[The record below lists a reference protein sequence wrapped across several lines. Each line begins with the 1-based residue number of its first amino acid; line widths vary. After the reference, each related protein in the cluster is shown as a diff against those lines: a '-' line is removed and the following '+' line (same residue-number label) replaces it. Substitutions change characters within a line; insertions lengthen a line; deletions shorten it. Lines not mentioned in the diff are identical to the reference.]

1 MNISNSVR
9 VAPGASA
16 IGIAPDGEP
25 AHKRRISVM
34 TPTYNEEENVRELY
48 AAVRKVFEALPQY
61 EYEHVFID
69 NASTDETVSILRGIA
84 ARDKHVKVIVNT
96 RNFGHIRS
104 PYHALLQCRG
114 DAVIGM
120 AADLQDPPELIPAF
134 LERWREGYKVVLGVK
149 SASEESTVMFAIRRL
164 GYRVIDGL
172 SEVKQVRNTTGFGL
186 YDKAFVSVLRRLPDP
201 YPYFRG
207 IVAELGFRYATVP
220 YTQPKRTR
228 GITKNNA
235 YALYDIGVQGIVNHS
250 KIPLRLATIL
260 GFCSSV
266 VSMVAA
272 LVYFVMKMLF
282 WYNLPIG
289 IAPLIIGLFCVASVQ
304 LFFLGVLGEYV
315 GQIYTQVRNRPLVVE
330 QERINFGE
338 DAES

>member
-1 MNISNSVR
+1 MSEIRTVT
-9 VAPGASA
+9 VL
-16 IGIAPDGEP
+16 
-25 AHKRRISVM
+25 
-34 TPTYNEEENVRELY
+34 TPCYNEAENVRALY
-48 AAVRKVFEALPQY
+48 ERVRAVFQPLEEY

-84 ARDKHVKVIVNT
+84 ARDTHVKVIVNT

-134 LERWREGYKVVLGVK
+134 LERWRDGYKVVLGVK

-186 YDKAFVSVLRRLPDP
+186 YDKAFVAVLRRLPDP

-266 VSMVAA
+266 VSLVAA

-330 QERINFGE
+330 QERINFT
-338 DAES
+338 DDTQP

>member
-1 MNISNSVR
+1 MSEIPKITVL
-9 VAPGASA
+9 
-16 IGIAPDGEP
+16 
-25 AHKRRISVM
+25 
-34 TPTYNEEENVRELY
+34 TPCYNEAENVRALY
-48 AAVRKVFEALPQY
+48 DRVRAVFEPLSDY
-61 EYEHVFID
+61 RYEHVFID
-69 NASTDETVSILRGIA
+69 NASTDDTVAILRDIA
-84 ARDKHVKVIVNT
+84 AGDRRIKVIVNT
-96 RNFGHIRS
+96 RNFGHVRS

-134 LERWREGYKVVLGVK
+134 LEKWREGYKVVLGIK
-149 SASEESTVMFAIRRL
+149 SASEESAAMFAIRRI
-164 GYRVIDGL
+164 GYGVIDRL
-172 SEVKQVRNTTGFGL
+172 SEVKQVRNCTGFGL

-207 IVAELGFRYATVP
+207 IVAELGFRYSTVP

-228 GITKNNA
+228 GITKNNL
-235 YALYDIGVQGIVNHS
+235 YMLYDLGIQGIVNHS
-250 KIPLRLATIL
+250 KIPLRLATIV

-266 VSMVAA
+266 ASLMAA

-282 WYNLPIG
+282 WYDLPIG

-315 GQIYTQVRNRPLVVE
+315 GSIYTQVRNRPLVVE
-330 QERINFGE
+330 EERINFDDDLE
-338 DAES
+338 R

>member
-1 MNISNSVR
+1 V
-9 VAPGASA
+9 
-16 IGIAPDGEP
+16 
-25 AHKRRISVM
+25 
-34 TPTYNEEENVRELY
+34 TPERTPRPLHVTILTPCFNEEENVRALHERVR
-48 AAVRKVFEALPQY
+48 AAFQPLDY
-61 EYEHVFID
+61 TYDHLFID
-69 NASTDETVSILRGIA
+69 NASIDETVPILREIA

-134 LERWREGYKVVLGVK
+134 IEKWREGYKVVLGVK
-149 SASEESTVMFAIRRL
+149 SASAESALMFAIRRI
-164 GYRVIDGL
+164 GYGVIDRL
-172 SEVKQVRNTTGFGL
+172 SEVKQVRNSTGFGL
-186 YDKAFVSVLRRLPDP
+186 YDQAFVSVLRRLEDP

-207 IVAELGFRYATVP
+207 IVAELGFRYATIS
-220 YTQPKRTR
+220 YAQPKRTG

-250 KIPLRLATIL
+250 KIPLRLATII

-266 VSMVAA
+266 LSLMAA
-272 LVYFVMKMLF
+272 AVYFVMKMLF
-282 WYNLPIG
+282 WYDLPIG
-289 IAPLIIGLFCVASVQ
+289 VAPVIIGLFCVASVQ

-315 GQIYTQVRNRPLVVE
+315 GSIYTQVRNRPLVVE
-330 QERINFGE
+330 QERINFDDDTGG
-338 DAES
+338 

>member
-1 MNISNSVR
+1 MSEIRTVT
-9 VAPGASA
+9 VL
-16 IGIAPDGEP
+16 
-25 AHKRRISVM
+25 
-34 TPTYNEEENVRELY
+34 TPCYNEADNVRTLY
-48 AAVRKVFEALPQY
+48 ERVRAVFQPLDEY

-134 LERWREGYKVVLGVK
+134 LEKWREGYKVVLGVK

-186 YDKAFVSVLRRLPDP
+186 YDRAFVSVLRRLPDP

-266 VSMVAA
+266 VSLAA
-272 LVYFVMKMLF
+272 ASVYFVMKMLF

-330 QERINFGE
+330 QERINFT
-338 DAES
+338 DDTES

>member
-1 MNISNSVR
+1 MSDIRTITVL
-9 VAPGASA
+9 
-16 IGIAPDGEP
+16 
-25 AHKRRISVM
+25 
-34 TPTYNEEENVRELY
+34 TPCYNEAENVRTLY
-48 AAVRKVFEALPQY
+48 ERVRAVFQPLHDYA
-61 EYEHVFID
+61 YEHVFID
-69 NASTDETVSILRGIA
+69 NASTDDTVAILRDIA
-84 ARDKHVKVIVNT
+84 AHDRNVKVIVNT

-134 LERWREGYKVVLGVK
+134 LEKWREGYKVVLGVK
-149 SASEESTVMFAIRRL
+149 SASEESALMFAIRRV
-164 GYRVIDGL
+164 GYGVIDRL
-172 SEVKQVRNTTGFGL
+172 SEVKQVRNSTGFGL

-220 YTQPKRTR
+220 YLQPKRTR
-228 GITKNNA
+228 GITKNNL
-235 YALYDIGVQGIVNHS
+235 YMLYDLGVQGIVNHS
-250 KIPLRLATIL
+250 KIPLRLATIV
-260 GFCSSV
+260 GFISSV
-266 VSMVAA
+266 VSLLAA

-289 IAPLIIGLFCVASVQ
+289 VAPVIIGLFAVASVQ

-315 GQIYTQVRNRPLVVE
+315 GSIYTQVRNRPLVVE
-330 QERINFGE
+330 QERINFPG
-338 DAES
+338 DTES

>member
-1 MNISNSVR
+1 MSDIRTVT
-9 VAPGASA
+9 VL
-16 IGIAPDGEP
+16 
-25 AHKRRISVM
+25 
-34 TPTYNEEENVRELY
+34 TPCYNEADNVRALY
-48 AAVRKVFEALPQY
+48 ERVRAVFQPLDGYR
-61 EYEHVFID
+61 YEHVFID
-69 NASTDETVSILRGIA
+69 NASTDETVSILRDIA
-84 ARDKHVKVIVNT
+84 ARDNNVKVIVNT

-134 LERWREGYKVVLGVK
+134 LEKWREGYKVVLGVK
-149 SASEESTVMFAIRRL
+149 SASEESMVMSAIRRW
-164 GYRVIDGL
+164 GYGVIDRL
-172 SEVKQVRNTTGFGL
+172 SEVKQVRNSTGFGL

-220 YTQPKRTR
+220 YMQPKRTG

-235 YALYDIGVQGIVNHS
+235 YALYDIGVLGIVNHS
-250 KIPLRLATIL
+250 KIPLRLATII

-266 VSMVAA
+266 LSLVAA
-272 LVYFVMKMLF
+272 LVYFGMKMLF

-289 IAPLIIGLFCVASVQ
+289 IAPLIIGLFGVASVQ

-315 GQIYTQVRNRPLVVE
+315 GSIYTQVRNRPLVIE
-330 QERINFGE
+330 QERINFP
-338 DAES
+338 DDPQS